1 MPQIATIVSH
11 DTRAAGTAS
20 MLTEVPA
27 KSHAREV
34 RGHRAATA
42 QPSVPGPEGAEAAIA
57 RLREMSADVRGCA
70 VLGPDGELL
79 AASGDP
85 RRWQEASAVLLGA
98 ADIAGDAPAAHLHV
112 ATEDGEVFAVR
123 YGGLA
128 MVVVSDRF
136 TLASLMAFDMR
147 TVLRDLATGGA

>member
-1 MPQIATIVSH
+1 
-11 DTRAAGTAS
+11 

-27 KSHAREV
+27 TKSRRSPPA
-34 RGHRAATA
+34 
-42 QPSVPGPEGAEAAIA
+42 VPTPGDAEAAIA

-85 RRWQEASAVLLGA
+85 QRWQEAAAVLLGA
-98 ADIAGDAPAAHLHV
+98 ADLAGDAPAELVHV

-123 YGGLA
+123 HAGLA
-128 MVVVSDRF
+128 MVVASERF
-136 TLASLMAFDMR
+136 ALASLMAFDMR
-147 TVLRDLATGGA
+147 TVLRDLANDHRQVRSRTWRP

>member
-1 MPQIATIVSH
+1 MPETATIVSQ
-11 DTRAAGTAS
+11 DARAAGMAS

-27 KSHAREV
+27 TTSHRSPPA
-34 RGHRAATA
+34 
-42 QPSVPGPEGAEAAIA
+42 VPTPGDAEAAIA

-85 RRWQEASAVLLGA
+85 QRWQEAAAVLLGA
-98 ADIAGDAPAAHLHV
+98 ADLAGDAPAELVHV

-123 YGGLA
+123 HAGLA
-128 MVVVSDRF
+128 IVVVSERF
-136 TLASLMAFDMR
+136 ALASLMAFDMR
-147 TVLRDLATGGA
+147 TVLRDLANDHRQVRSRTWRP